1 MALPEY
7 KMIGDVKRIAMR
19 GKHST
24 KWYQVYRVDGD
35 PVRKTRRAPCCRDR
49 LHSRRK
55 AGSMSS
61 STWRN
66 RWRPRTRPTCTLG

>member
-7 KMIGDVKRIAMR
+7 KMIGDVKRIAVR

-35 PVRKTRRAPCCRDR
+35 PVRKTRRAPVAVTAFT
-49 LHSRRK
+49 LAGRR
-55 AGSMSS
+55 GSTSS

-66 RWRPRTRPTCTLG
+66 RWRPRTPLTCTLG